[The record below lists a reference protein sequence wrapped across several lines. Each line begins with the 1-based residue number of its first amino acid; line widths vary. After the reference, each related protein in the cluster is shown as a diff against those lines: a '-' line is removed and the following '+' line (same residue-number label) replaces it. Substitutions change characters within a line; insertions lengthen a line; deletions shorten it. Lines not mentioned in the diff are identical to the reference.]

1 MKKLQ
6 LRKSIGLFLLIISV
20 WHLSFPLSAER
31 IKDLTSI
38 QGVRSNQLIGYGLV
52 VGLDGTGDKDTDS
65 PFTMNSL
72 KNMLTQF
79 GVQIPPGTKIKPK
92 NVAAVI
98 VHGDLPPFSKAGQK
112 IDVTVSSLGNAKSLR
127 GGTLLMT
134 PLKGADGQNYALAQG
149 NLVVGGL
156 SAAGQDGS
164 KLSVNIPS
172 AGRIPNGATVERE
185 VPNHFGQG
193 HQVTLNLHEGDFTTA
208 RRVAESINQV
218 IGPATAKALDATSIR
233 VNAPI
238 DPGQKVTFI
247 SMLEQLEVQPGTAPA
262 KVIINSRTGTVVINN
277 QVRVYPAAVSHGSLV
292 VSISE
297 NTQVSQPGAFSRGRT
312 TVVPQ
317 SQVTVTESTERMFLF
332 DPGVSLDE
340 VVRAVNEVGAAPS
353 DLVAILEALKEA
365 GALRAELLVI

>member
-1 MKKLQ
+1 MNIFVHKVIFAF
-6 LRKSIGLFLLIISV
+6 SIILLASQAA
-20 WHLSFPLSAER
+20 WAER
-31 IKDLTSI
+31 IKDLASI
-38 QGVRSNQLIGYGLV
+38 QGVRTNQLIGYGLV

-65 PFTMNSL
+65 PYTINSL
-72 KNMLTQF
+72 KNMLSQL
-79 GVQIPPGTKIKPK
+79 GVQIPSGTNMKPK

-98 VHGDLPPFSKAGQK
+98 VHGDLPPFSKVGQK

-134 PLKGADGQNYALAQG
+134 PLKGADGKNYALAQG

-156 SAAGQDGS
+156 SAEGSDGS
-164 KLSVNIPS
+164 KLTVNIPS

-185 VPNHFGQG
+185 VPNNFNQAPLL
-193 HQVTLNLHEGDFTTA
+193 TLNLNDGDFTTA
-208 RRVAESINQV
+208 MRVAESINLT
-218 IGPATAKALDATSIR
+218 IGPGTAKAVDATSIR

-247 SMLEQLEVQPGTAPA
+247 SMLEELEVNPGKTSA
-262 KVIINSRTGTVVINN
+262 KVIINSRTGTVVINS
-277 QVRVYPAAVSHGSLV
+277 QVRVYPAAVSHGNLV

-297 NTQVSQPGAFSRGRT
+297 ETAVSQPGPFARAGQT
-312 TVVPQ
+312 AVVPQ
-317 SQVTVTESTERMFLF
+317 SQVTVTEEGKDHMFLF
-332 DPGVSLDE
+332 NPGASLDD
-340 VVRAVNEVGAAPS
+340 VVRAVNQVGAAPS